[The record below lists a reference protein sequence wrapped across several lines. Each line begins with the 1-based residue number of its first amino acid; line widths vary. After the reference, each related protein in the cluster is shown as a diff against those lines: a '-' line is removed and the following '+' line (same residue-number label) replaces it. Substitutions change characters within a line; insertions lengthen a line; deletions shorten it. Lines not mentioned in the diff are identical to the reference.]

1 LFSRKQQSHSRSDVR
16 ERIGQA
22 RQAAEAL
29 FTKPRVA
36 MPSVSELSKTVK
48 TARKPR
54 VLPMI
59 SPPLVPVLPDQAET
73 AIAPSPPAGEIPG
86 PQLARIRG
94 WVKYGMT
101 IAQVAQV
108 YGVAVA
114 EIERILRYP

>member
-1 LFSRKQQSHSRSDVR
+1 MFSRKQQSHSRSDVR

-73 AIAPSPPAGEIPG
+73 AIAPSPPAGEIPRS
-86 PQLARIRG
+86 QLARIRG
-94 WVKYGMT
+94 WVRYGMT

-108 YGVAVA
+108 YGVAVT
-114 EIERILRYP
+114 EIERILRDP

>member
-1 LFSRKQQSHSRSDVR
+1 MFSRKQQSHSRSDVR

-36 MPSVSELSKTVK
+36 MPSVSELSKTAK

-59 SPPLVPVLPDQAET
+59 SPLVPVLPDEAET
-73 AIAPSPPAGEIPG
+73 AIAPSPPAGEIPRS
-86 PQLARIRG
+86 QLARIRG
-94 WVKYGMT
+94 WVRYGMT

-108 YGVAVA
+108 YGVAVT
-114 EIERILRYP
+114 EIEGILRDP

>member
-1 LFSRKQQSHSRSDVR
+1 LFSRKQQSHPRSDDR
-16 ERIGQA
+16 ERIVQA

-29 FTKPRVA
+29 FTKPQVG
-36 MPSVSELSKTVK
+36 MPSVSELGK
-48 TARKPR
+48 TAKTAGKPR

-59 SPPLVPVLPDQAET
+59 SRVVPVLPDEAET

-86 PQLARIRG
+86 SQLARIRG

>member
-1 LFSRKQQSHSRSDVR
+1 MFSRKQQSHPRSDDR
-16 ERIGQA
+16 ERIVQA

-29 FTKPRVA
+29 FTKPQVG
-36 MPSVSELSKTVK
+36 MPSVSELGKTAK

-73 AIAPSPPAGEIPG
+73 AIAPSPPAGEIPRS
-86 PQLARIRG
+86 QLARIRG

>member
-1 LFSRKQQSHSRSDVR
+1 LFSRKQQSHPRSDGR
-16 ERIGQA
+16 ERIVQA

-29 FTKPRVA
+29 FTKPQVG
-36 MPSVSELSKTVK
+36 MLTVSELGKTAK

-54 VLPMI
+54 ALPMI
-59 SPPLVPVLPDQAET
+59 SPLVPVLSDEAET
-73 AIAPSPPAGEIPG
+73 AIAPSPPAGEIPRS
-86 PQLARIRG
+86 QLARIRG

>member
-1 LFSRKQQSHSRSDVR
+1 LFSRKQQLHPRGDGR
-16 ERIGQA
+16 ERIVQA

-29 FTKPRVA
+29 FTKPQVGT
-36 MPSVSELSKTVK
+36 PSVSEVDPTAK

-59 SPPLVPVLPDQAET
+59 SPLVAVSSDESET
-73 AIAPSPPAGEIPG
+73 AIVLSPPAGEIPRS
-86 PQLARIRG
+86 QFARIRA

-101 IAQVAQV
+101 IAQVAEV
-108 YGVAVA
+108 CGVSVA

>member
-1 LFSRKQQSHSRSDVR
+1 V
-16 ERIGQA
+16 QA

-29 FTKPRVA
+29 FTKPQVG
-36 MPSVSELSKTVK
+36 MPSVSQVGPTA
-48 TARKPR
+48 ARKLR

-59 SPPLVPVLPDQAET
+59 SPLVPVLPDESQT
-73 AIAPSPPAGEIPG
+73 AIALSPPAVEIPRS
-86 PQLARIRG
+86 QLARIRA

-114 EIERILRYP
+114 EIERILR

>member
-1 LFSRKQQSHSRSDVR
+1 M
-16 ERIGQA
+16 QA
-22 RQAAEAL
+22 RQAAEAS
-29 FTKPRVA
+29 FTKPQVGT
-36 MPSVSELSKTVK
+36 PSVSEVRPTAE

-59 SPPLVPVLPDQAET
+59 SPVVPGLPDEAET